1 MSLKDLRIIADDRER
16 KSGIPNL
23 LKKAGINLEIKTLQ
37 IGDYIVSNETVVE
50 RKSIHD
56 LISSV
61 FDGRLF
67 DQCSRLK
74 ENFERPILVVE
85 GNTDELAHIVENP
98 LVFYGALIRVAFDFH
113 ISVIPTPDADQ
124 TARLLVAMAA
134 RKNRLSGPY
143 LKKIRKRKDLE
154 QQQLVILS
162 SLPGIG
168 EKLAVR
174 ILERFGTPSA
184 ALSAPLPDLSKVPG
198 LGKSRAE
205 RIKKILNT
213 QYTESKSTQES
224 LVLDDETITQ

>member
-23 LKKAGINLEIKTLQ
+23 LKKTGINLEIKTLQ

-56 LISSV
+56 LVSSV

-85 GNTDELAHIVENP
+85 GNTDELANIVENP
-98 LVFYGALIRVAFDFH
+98 LIFYGALIRVAFDFH
-113 ISVIPTPDADQ
+113 ISVMPTPDADQ

-134 RKNRLSGPY
+134 RKNRSSGPY

-184 ALSAPLPDLSKVPG
+184 ALGASLPDLSKVPG

-224 LVLDDETITQ
+224 LVLDDETLT

>member
-16 KSGIPNL
+16 KSGIPTL
-23 LKKAGINLEIKTLQ
+23 LKKAGIKLEIKTLP
-37 IGDYIVSNETVVE
+37 IGDYIVSGETVIE

-56 LISSV
+56 LVSSV

-74 ENFERPILVVE
+74 ENFEQPVLIVE
-85 GNTDELAHIVENP
+85 GNTDELSDIVENP
-98 LVFYGALIRVAFDFH
+98 LVFYGALIRAAFDFK
-113 ISVIPTPDADQ
+113 IPIMPTPDADQ

-134 RKNRLSGPY
+134 RKNKSSGPY
-143 LKKIRKRKDLE
+143 LKKIRKRHDME
-154 QQQLVILS
+154 QQQLVILG
-162 SLPGIG
+162 SLPGVG
-168 EKLAVR
+168 EKLAIR

-205 RIKKILNT
+205 RIKKILNA
-213 QYTESKSTQES
+213 QYMKSKSVQES
-224 LVLDDETITQ
+224 LM